1 MAYAPDSVGFTYGDG
16 SILGQFQEKDVK
28 SYFEYSVN
36 HEAMTDEWD
45 FPHLTWVSHD
55 AVGQWNARYGKV
67 LKTVC
72 YIAVDENDDGTPMVE
87 KWNIT
92 KHRTYTKN

>member
-16 SILGQFQEKDVK
+16 SILGQFQE
-28 SYFEYSVN
+28 N
-36 HEAMTDEWD
+36 EWD
-45 FPHLTWVSHD
+45 FPHLIWVSHD